1 VTLPAE
7 TIFTAEFVQKV
18 EDLFDS
24 LNNANSK
31 PVDHKR
37 FRCALLRNS
46 PHFDLNKII
55 DKVEQVEIN

>member
-46 PHFDLNKII
+46 PHFDF
-55 DKVEQVEIN
+55 